1 MHVVLCDLLFKFVI
15 VSKIFPRCVNYT
27 SLVFHW
33 CVRFYYVNTIVF
45 FRSAFGLFA
54 VCGVMKSTA
63 VNILNV
69 SSGVLVLRDTWPA
82 LGDNNKLFSKVV
94 IPVYILTSS
103 VWVQVTLCSHNTWT
117 MKCLIFCQS
126 NSGFLCMWWEYGSV
140 SSGGC
145 GSTVSPPDPW
155 VHNHRLNQL

>member
-1 MHVVLCDLLFKFVI
+1 M
-15 VSKIFPRCVNYT
+15 
-27 SLVFHW
+27 
-33 CVRFYYVNTIVF
+33 RFYYVNTIVF

-103 VWVQVTLCSHNTWT
+103 V
-117 MKCLIFCQS
+117 
-126 NSGFLCMWWEYGSV
+126 
-140 SSGGC
+140 
-145 GSTVSPPDPW
+145 
-155 VHNHRLNQL
+155 